1 LDDDKALFDAVRR
14 EREDLVEQMVR
25 SQRTMDEARELIKR
39 LDLMLAQ
46 LQPNYLA

>member
-1 LDDDKALFDAVRR
+1 MDEKALLDAVRR
-14 EREDLVEQMVR
+14 ERKELVEQMVR
-25 SQRTMDEARELIKR
+25 SQQTMDEARELIKH

>member
-1 LDDDKALFDAVRR
+1 LDEKALLDAVRR
-14 EREDLVEQMVR
+14 ERKDLVEQMVR
-25 SQRTMDEARELIKR
+25 SQQTMDEARELIKH

>member
-1 LDDDKALFDAVRR
+1 LDEKALLDAVRR
-14 EREDLVEQMVR
+14 ERKELVEQMVR
-25 SQRTMDEARELIKR
+25 SQQTMDEARELIKH

>member
-1 LDDDKALFDAVRR
+1 MKENEALVAAVRR
-14 EREDLVEQMVR
+14 ERNDLLEQMVH
-25 SQRTMDEARELIKR
+25 SQKTMDEARELIKH